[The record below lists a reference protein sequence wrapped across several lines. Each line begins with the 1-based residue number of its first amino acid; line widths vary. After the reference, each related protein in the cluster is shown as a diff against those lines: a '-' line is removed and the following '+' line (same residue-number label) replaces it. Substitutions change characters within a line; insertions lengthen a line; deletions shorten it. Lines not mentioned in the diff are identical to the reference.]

1 MEYNGNRLS
10 AAQGSTRGDAHAKP
24 NKRMDPEGFARRG
37 AQGCKAWYVDAE
49 QLESKIKDVIVS
61 ERTSDDFIEDVRELV
76 QERDTFRERAEEA
89 VGSAERAAAVAKEEC
104 RMLARSIAQVAK
116 AAGAAAGAGESVD
129 DEATAELS
137 EQMGAAK
144 QRQRTAEADLE
155 KAKVFAQSKERA
167 WERLEAIIHE
177 SRNLAA
183 AWDQAGPEERRIL
196 LDYWVVDVLI
206 VVEPIPGM
214 RRANRKTALVRL
226 RSAPNAPRH
235 FELETGQG
243 TTKVSSAAASSA
255 RTTTSSSASKRAR
268 RAAAAA
274 GEPILPSA
282 QAECARTSGSGSDS
296 TAASAGTS
304 FSEPTLPSTTAELRR
319 RPRSLARFI
328 GEPLNAAEDS
338 GCDMASSS
346 SASERESLPA
356 RAGRAANDGSESSR
370 ANLWLY
376 GHTSW
381 EMCRYTRFEIPLDT
395 GSGVSQG

>member
-89 VGSAERAAAVAKEEC
+89 VGSAERAAAAAKEEC

-206 VVEPIPGM
+206 VV
-214 RRANRKTALVRL
+214 
-226 RSAPNAPRH
+226 
-235 FELETGQG
+235 
-243 TTKVSSAAASSA
+243 
-255 RTTTSSSASKRAR
+255 
-268 RAAAAA
+268 
-274 GEPILPSA
+274 EPILPSA

-395 GSGVSQG
+395 GARTLAKERRK